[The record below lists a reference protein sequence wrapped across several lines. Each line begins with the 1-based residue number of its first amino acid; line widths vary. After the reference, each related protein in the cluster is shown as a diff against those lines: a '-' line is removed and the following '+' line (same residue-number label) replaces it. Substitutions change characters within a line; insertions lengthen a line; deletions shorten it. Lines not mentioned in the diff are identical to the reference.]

1 MSQPRK
7 MPVVFYRT
15 TAGEEVVRNWLL
27 GLNDSDRNAIGQD
40 LMRVQCRWPIE
51 LPLCRAR
58 SSDAAV
64 APDRHFYAAV
74 SWAAF
79 NALSCPPS
87 AHLEKKI

>member
-1 MSQPRK
+1 MIALVTIIPPCGNRWASK
-7 MPVVFYRT
+7 LDINRT
-15 TAGEEVVRNWLL
+15 G
-27 GLNDSDRNAIGQD
+27 
-40 LMRVQCRWPIE
+40 
-51 LPLCRAR
+51 R
-58 SSDAAV
+58 SHGSDAAV